1 MNNVARRNLIH
12 HLSASLRRPICF
24 FISLKCLKGLAI
36 PEFSG
41 IDIFRELKKE
51 NLLESKNVLIF
62 TASSVT
68 DQELKEMLSS
78 GAKGVLRKPLSIDEL
93 IEAVERFSKNDDN

>member
-1 MNNVARRNLIH
+1 MNKVARRMRLIH

-41 IDIFRELKKE
+41 FDIFRELKKE
-51 NLLESKNVLIF
+51 SLLESNNVLIF
-62 TASSVT
+62 T
-68 DQELKEMLSS
+68 
-78 GAKGVLRKPLSIDEL
+78 VLL
-93 IEAVERFSKNDDN
+93 ERFSKNDDN